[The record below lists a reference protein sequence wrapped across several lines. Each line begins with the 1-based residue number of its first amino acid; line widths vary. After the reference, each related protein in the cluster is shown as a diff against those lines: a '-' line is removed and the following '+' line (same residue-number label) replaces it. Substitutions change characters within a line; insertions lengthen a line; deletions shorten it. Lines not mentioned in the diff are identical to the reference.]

1 MGLRRVAGRRSAP
14 AAGQPTSG
22 RDQVAP
28 GGKAGSTRA
37 AAQVRLVDLG
47 NRIVRTATVDLE
59 VGRDRLNDTINR
71 ATDVVT
77 SAKGIYVGSSTSV
90 PDGEPATGQVTIRV
104 PVDAFEAVLRELK
117 ALGTY
122 RGEQSSTEDVTT
134 STWTSAASWP
144 PGGPRSGAWA
154 TAVNSL
160 GVMAAAVLVGV
171 GGTASAGRSVAPTT
185 AARPRRSAS
194 PADPQA
200 ERMAGGVEVDA
211 DALLGLEAGEDR
223 SGGDGA
229 GAGGLQVVHLDV
241 KVHLHPLVAGAGRPG
256 RSDVGRLGLEGQPR
270 PATGRAEGHPVGLVS
285 AERPPQQLLV
295 EAGQGARVGRVEHGG
310 GQAHRRSLGHIASRI
325 EPIPTSV

>member
-122 RGEQSSTEDVTT
+122 RGEQSSTEDVTNQYVDL
-134 STWTSAASWP
+134 SGQLAAW
-144 PGGPRSGAWA
+144 RAQER
-154 TAVNSL
+154 
-160 GVMAAAVLVGV
+160 GV
-171 GGTASAGRSVAPTT
+171 GDR
-185 AARPRRSAS
+185 RQQPR
-194 PADPQA
+194 
-200 ERMAGGVEVDA
+200 
-211 DALLGLEAGEDR
+211 
-223 SGGDGA
+223 GDGR
-229 GAGGLQVVHLDV
+229 
-241 KVHLHPLVAGAGRPG
+241 GRPG
-256 RSDVGRLGLEGQPR
+256 RGRRHGERRQERRSD
-270 PATGRAEGHPVGLVS
+270 
-285 AERPPQQLLV
+285 
-295 EAGQGARVGRVEHGG
+295 
-310 GQAHRRSLGHIASRI
+310 HRR
-325 EPIPTSV
+325 